1 MSADAPGTIRL
12 DQIWKRF
19 RIDEEPGRFAIH
31 EFERA
36 RNLLR
41 GDHQSGWRW
50 VLRDVSLEV
59 EPGGSCGII
68 GVNGSG
74 KSTLLKMAAGVTYPY
89 AGRVSVS
96 GRIGAVMD
104 LQAGI
109 QQDLTGRENVML
121 YGRLLG
127 RSRRQMDAAL
137 EEIIEFADIA
147 DAVDRQVK
155 FYSSGM
161 GVRLGFSIVAHLD
174 PEVLIVDEALAV
186 GDADFRR
193 KCMQRMREIIEGG
206 ASLLYVSH
214 GLESVQAMCAQAM
227 WLDGGV
233 VRAQGV
239 TEDVLAEYRESTGRD
254 VIESGEQAVHVQAV
268 VVKDDGP
275 IKVAGDASIE
285 LIVTADERRSVSLT
299 IGISQGEV
307 DPFVTATLPVALA
320 PGLNR
325 FRLELRNLPMG
336 AGRYRLWATTNG
348 PDGHSLSAWQPVAW
362 MQVFGRKLPETP
374 TGVSRLA
381 PIWLDASLHR
391 DED

>member
-1 MSADAPGTIRL
+1 MSAEAPGTIRL
-12 DQIWKRF
+12 EHIWKRF
-19 RIDEEPGRFAIH
+19 RIDEEPGRYAAS

-41 GDHQSGWRW
+41 GDHESGWRW

-155 FYSSGM
+155 YYSSGM
-161 GVRLGFSIVAHLD
+161 GVRLGFSIVAHMD

-186 GDADFRR
+186 GDADFRQ
-193 KCMQRMREIIEGG
+193 KCMRRMREIIEGG

-214 GLESVQAMCAQAM
+214 GLESVQAMCAQAI

-233 VRAQGV
+233 VRAQGA

-254 VIESGEQAVHVQAV
+254 IVESGDQAVHIQATV
-268 VVKDDGP
+268 DSSDG
-275 IKVAGDASIE
+275 VARSGGSS
-285 LIVTADERRSVSLT
+285 LIDVLITADERRDAVLT
-299 IGISQGEV
+299 FGLSQGEV
-307 DPFVTATLPVALA
+307 DPFVTTSHRVTLEAGA
-320 PGLNR
+320 SR
-325 FRLELRNLPMG
+325 FRLQMDDLPLG
-336 AGRYRLWATTNG
+336 AGRYRVWATAVG
-348 PDGHSLSAWQPVAW
+348 ADGHALAPWQPMCW
-362 MQVFGRKLPETP
+362 MRVVGDRLPDTP
-374 TGVSRLA
+374 IGVSRLA
-381 PIWLDASLHR
+381 PIWLKASVTPA
-391 DED
+391 DD